1 MQLACSST
9 QSILFIQALTAFK
22 GKSGNENKLGCPE
35 EKVAGVILGYVKWNE
50 RALFLSLK
58 TMVRALVWMLRASCH
73 LSLTEWE
80 ATNAEF

>member
-9 QSILFIQALTAFK
+9 QSVLFIQALSAFK
-22 GKSGNENKLGCPE
+22 GKSGNESKLGHPE

-58 TMVRALVWMLRASCH
+58 TMVRALVWMLRASSH

>member
-9 QSILFIQALTAFK
+9 QSVLFIQALTAFK

-50 RALFLSLK
+50 SPVPVSEDDGKSLSVDVESQLP
-58 TMVRALVWMLRASCH
+58 SF
-73 LSLTEWE
+73 S
-80 ATNAEF
+80 N